1 MFAPVLQLPKK
12 EDNMQGFIL
21 GSVAMGLLC
30 FVVWA
35 LTKRREDKRANE
47 ALEALSACNTTTR
60 QFLDKTHDTP
70 TVRAPERVALYSVH
84 VAFKDVAVQVASAR
98 RPDSGWT
105 VLSALAR
112 KVQEATA
119 AHLAE
124 TEERTDDSIVP
135 PAIQPEDEQH
145 S

>member
-1 MFAPVLQLPKK
+1 MP
-12 EDNMQGFIL
+12 EFIL
-21 GSVAMGLLC
+21 GCVVTGLVA
-30 FVVWA
+30 FVLWTLA
-35 LTKRREDKRANE
+35 ARRENKRAKQ